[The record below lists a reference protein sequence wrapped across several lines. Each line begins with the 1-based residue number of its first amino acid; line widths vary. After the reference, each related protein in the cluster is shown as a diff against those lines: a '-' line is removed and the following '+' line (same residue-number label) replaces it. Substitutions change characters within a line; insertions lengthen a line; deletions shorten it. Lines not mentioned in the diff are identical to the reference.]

1 MEFTPRK
8 FILHPESASLI
19 VIETDHNAYTEET
32 KASRKLQM
40 AEEMREAAGEDE
52 QVNRTLF
59 KMQIKFV
66 FTIASFLYFH
76 LRI

>member
-52 QVNRTLF
+52 QVF
-59 KMQIKFV
+59 CI
-66 FTIASFLYFH
+66 H
-76 LRI
+76 E

>member
-1 MEFTPRK
+1 LEFTPRK

-52 QVNRTLF
+52 QVTHIF
-59 KMQIKFV
+59 IK
-66 FTIASFLYFH
+66 LN
-76 LRI
+76 